1 MSFYKPPILSEARLN
16 FIARSDQCRTP
27 IRIACL
33 GDSLTRGDGSHE
45 PFSAARPPHKGRGN
59 YPALLDK
66 WLGKDFVVMNFGRGG
81 TTACETN
88 VPFDRT
94 RQFRS
99 AKSFKPHLVILML
112 GTNDAKDT
120 NWGVRCNETSL
131 AARLASISS
140 AMRVHKSLPPPP
152 TLLLEPPAIY
162 KEKWRIRKSNLVEVR
177 KAVRKYVH
185 GNNATR
191 PCTASSTWLARPLAI
206 DERAHPWRYFM
217 DDGVHLNEK
226 GSRLLACSA
235 FMALQESCIGKAV
248 GEEPACT
255 FRECNRVADP
265 DEQPCTTLAESVCR
279 KSFE

>member
-1 MSFYKPPILSEARLN
+1 
-16 FIARSDQCRTP
+16 
-27 IRIACL
+27 
-33 GDSLTRGDGSHE
+33 
-45 PFSAARPPHKGRGN
+45 
-59 YPALLDK
+59 
-66 WLGKDFVVMNFGRGG
+66 MNFGRGG

-162 KEKWRIRKSNLVEVR
+162 KEKWRLRKSNLVEVR

-235 FMALQESCIGKAV
+235 FAGAAGILHWQGCWRGARVHLPRLQPRGRSRRAALYDPRRVRVS
-248 GEEPACT
+248 EE
-255 FRECNRVADP
+255 
-265 DEQPCTTLAESVCR
+265 L
-279 KSFE
+279 